1 MKLTLLG
8 TGPMAVDNGGG
19 ASWRLLVVVGVL
31 AVGSSVGLACGGSTS
46 TTPAGETTGGGS
58 TGSGGDA
65 GAGSISGSGGTS
77 DGGGTGSAAVG
88 GRGETGGAGSV
99 TGSGGADST
108 TGSGGAGST
117 TGSGGAAGA
126 EGGPWV
132 ELTQPALTVQGGTA
146 LSAGGQGQPGGVVH
160 FVSSGD
166 ADFDP
171 AQSAVVAP
179 SVPAT
184 PGGAMEIVSS
194 ALATDA
200 TVSGDAVLDGSVATG
215 GTDQVRKLT
224 VGGDLYLTGTLRTAD
239 LGGGRQGI
247 DLEVSGTLYLTG
259 TLDASGAAGAGQTG
273 GTIHLA
279 ANQIVVTGRLSSA
292 GGDGPSAGGAAGAV
306 SIQATQAIVVTGT
319 VDVSGGNA
327 GGAGSVSGGAAAGLT
342 LQAGGTVGVA
352 GTVHLRGGAA
362 TASGAGSAQGGAAA
376 ALTINANAAV
386 TLGGIIDARGG
397 PAVAA
402 APGGAVV
409 GGAAGAV
416 HVGETAPPP
425 TISLLVPLVASGG
438 DGVASAGGGGT
449 VTPAPGTGTVNIAGP
464 MALDLRGGNSLSAP
478 GAGGLLNGG
487 ARTDPGSGG
496 VHITGEIDASG
507 GSIMMGG
514 SGDGADGGRVD
525 MELIPTDGAVLI
537 DMAAKITVEGGAS
550 GGPGTAGGGG
560 HVWFWTK
567 DGDATIA
574 GSISVRGGDAPD
586 PGGVGGEGGMI
597 YFFTD
602 NNNNAVQV
610 CKGNL
615 LVTTTGMLDA
625 SGGDGATGGSGRNDG
640 VQGLVATFPDHQ
652 EEISIFLN
660 CDGEHGNTCNWMEND
675 GLLVASGGVHNG
687 NGGDIVYHGIPPGV
701 LGTPSPDS
709 GDYPVPSGNIS
720 NKGDGTGLPGDFD
733 GE

>member
-8 TGPMAVDNGGG
+8 TGLTAVENGGG
-19 ASWRLLVVVGVL
+19 ARWRLLV
-31 AVGSSVGLACGGSTS
+31 AVGSLVAAGLACGGNA
-46 TTPAGETTGGGS
+46 TTPVGEMTGSGSTGGG
-58 TGSGGDA
+58 GNA
-65 GAGSISGSGGTS
+65 GAGSMSGSGGTS

-88 GRGETGGAGSV
+88 GRGETGDAGGVAGAGV
-99 TGSGGADST
+99 AGAGGTGGATGSGGTPTAQ
-108 TGSGGAGST
+108 GS
-117 TGSGGAAGA
+117 
-126 EGGPWV
+126 PWV
-132 ELTQPALTVQGGTA
+132 ELTQPTLTVQGGTA
-146 LSAGGQGQPGGVVH
+146 LSAGGQGEPGGSVH

-171 AQSAVVAP
+171 AQPAVVAP

-200 TVSGDAVLDGSVATG
+200 TVSGSAVLDGSVATG
-215 GTDQVRKLT
+215 GTDQVRKIT

-239 LGGGRQGI
+239 LGGARQGI

-259 TLDASGAAGAGQTG
+259 TLDASGAAGAGQMG

-292 GGDGPSAGGAAGAV
+292 GGDGPSTGGAAGAV
-306 SIQATQAIVVTGT
+306 SIQSTQAIVVTGT

-327 GGAGSVSGGAAAGLT
+327 GGANSVSGGAAAGLT

-362 TASGAGSAQGGAAA
+362 TAAGAGSAQGGAAA

-386 TLGGIIDARGG
+386 TLGGVIDARGG
-397 PAVAA
+397 PAVAT
-402 APGGAVV
+402 APGGAVA
-409 GGAAGAV
+409 GGAAGSV

-438 DGVASAGGGGT
+438 DGVASAGAGGT
-449 VTPAPGTGTVNIAGP
+449 VTPAPGTGNVNIAGP
-464 MALDLRGGNSLSAP
+464 TAIDLRGGNSMSAP

-487 ARTDPGSGG
+487 ARTDPGSGS

-507 GSIMMGG
+507 GAIMMGG
-514 SGDGADGGRVD
+514 SGNGADGGRID

-537 DMAAKITVEGGAS
+537 DMAAKLTVEGGAS
-550 GGPGTAGGGG
+550 GGTGTAGGGG

-567 DGDATIA
+567 DGDETIA
-574 GSISVRGGDAPD
+574 GTISVRGGDAPD

-597 YFFTD
+597 YFFSD

-615 LVTTTGMLDA
+615 LVTSTGMLDA

-675 GLLVASGGVHNG
+675 GLLVANGGVHNG

>member
-1 MKLTLLG
+1 MKLTSLG
-8 TGPMAVDNGGG
+8 TGSTVAENGGG
-19 ASWRLLVVVGVL
+19 ARWRLLVVFGSL
-31 AVGSSVGLACGGSTS
+31 AAAGLACGNSSTI
-46 TTPAGETTGGGS
+46 PANETNGGGS
-58 TGSGGDA
+58 SGGAD
-65 GAGSISGSGGTS
+65 AGSISGSGGSS

-88 GRGETGGAGSV
+88 GGGGTGGAGS
-99 TGSGGADST
+99 SS
-108 TGSGGAGST
+108 GSGGAGAP
-117 TGSGGAAGA
+117 TGVGGSNGVGGAS
-126 EGGPWV
+126 PWV
-132 ELTQPALTVQGGTA
+132 ELTQPTLTVQGGTA

-160 FVSSGD
+160 FVASGD
-166 ADFDP
+166 TDFDP
-171 AQSAVVAP
+171 AQPAVAAP

-184 PGGAMEIVSS
+184 PAGATEIVAS
-194 ALATDA
+194 ALAADA

-215 GTDQVRKLT
+215 GTDTVRKIT
-224 VGGDLYLTGTLRTAD
+224 VGGNLYLTGTLRTAD
-239 LGGGRQGI
+239 LGSARQGI

-259 TLDASGAAGAGQTG
+259 ALDASGASGAGQEG
-273 GTIHLA
+273 GTIHVS

-292 GGDGPSAGGAAGAV
+292 GGDGPSTGGAAGAV
-306 SIQATQAIVVTGT
+306 SMAATQAIVITGT
-319 VDVSGGNA
+319 VDASGGNA
-327 GGAGSVSGGAAAGLT
+327 AGAGPISGGAAAGLT

-376 ALTINANAAV
+376 ALTINANGAV
-386 TLGGIIDARGG
+386 TLAGIIDGRGG

-402 APGGAVV
+402 APGGAVA

-438 DGVASAGGGGT
+438 DGIAAAGAGGT
-449 VTPAPGTGTVNIAGP
+449 VTPEPGTGDVNIAGP
-464 MALDLRGGNSLSAP
+464 MAIDLRGGNSMSAP
-478 GAGGLLNGG
+478 GTGGLLTGSG
-487 ARTDPGSGG
+487 RTDPGTGS
-496 VHITGEIDASG
+496 VHVTGEIDASG
-507 GSIMMGG
+507 GSIMVGG
-514 SGDGADGGRVD
+514 SGNGADGGRVQ
-525 MELIPTDGAVLI
+525 MELIPTDGAVMI
-537 DMAAKITVEGGAS
+537 DTTAMITVEGGAS
-550 GGPGTAGGGG
+550 GGMGTAGGGG

-574 GSISVRGGDAPD
+574 GTVSVRGGDAPD
-586 PGGVGGEGGMI
+586 PGGIGGEGGMI

-615 LVTTTGMLDA
+615 LVATTGMLDA

-640 VQGLVATFPDHQ
+640 VQGLVASFPDHQ

-675 GLLVASGGVHNG
+675 GVLVANGGVHNG